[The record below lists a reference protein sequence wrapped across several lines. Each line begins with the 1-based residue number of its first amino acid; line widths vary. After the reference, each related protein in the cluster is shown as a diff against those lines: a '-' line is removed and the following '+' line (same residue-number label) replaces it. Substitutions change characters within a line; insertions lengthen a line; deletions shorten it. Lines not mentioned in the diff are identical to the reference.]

1 MSYASLD
8 MQPTQMPLRQAIAH
22 LRWLTSLK
30 SLVTFFSFYACYV
43 FLTTIRMDWWQ
54 GHQTLTWFQEAHA
67 DRHVTPLY
75 ERNSIGEIADY
86 IDKGISPVVS
96 ELQGVC
102 AVCEV
107 GITSQATDMGFL
119 GLEDFICSDFD
130 SQAGSN
136 SYPSRNCAVA
146 DAAWASNPT
155 STSAPCCHNTTLVTA
170 SIAMMTEALAY
181 GKTHMPVEK
190 LLSGGTD
197 PSYSSTEYF
206 IKNNIKSKKFIMQVM
221 PPPARWSVRASHPT
235 PPHAPALLTMESHSI
250 TSPAC
255 HGPHLTRCP
264 SRRSPFPLPAR
275 PAVYHDVPGVLTPLP
290 LPWQIIVSRSQRMVG
305 TTFSAPSGI
314 EGDAP
319 RRVETTA
326 GYWSFNYA
334 AWELQGRL
342 RLTMFVLAAFVLWHD
357 LRELRV
363 RGLVGGLRHH
373 LGQREKVILELPS
386 VMAPIALELAR
397 PFMQLPDWIF
407 WIVCT
412 EMVMS
417 ARLFQEGKFV
427 PALRRLVRVVEVAA
441 PNVVA
446 LVMVFLP
453 IGLLTAAMYAQ
464 LFGLFDEGFAHYS
477 VAITRVVRMLTAPPE
492 KGHSEGEEARAAGM
506 GTELMYYWSTLVV
519 RLCFGSFIVAILVG
533 AFNKVMLSEASEKVE
548 ATRDNSLPA
557 GFVDASDPSLCHNA
571 GYILGY
577 LTFGRVPGGKSGE
590 FVNHVFMEAI
600 ASQEEENPKL
610 ASEQVMVGETKLSEM
625 IGDKAAHGMLQFYG
639 AARADQHGGEPA
651 EGGDVSETSRVSLWD
666 A

>member
-1 MSYASLD
+1 ML
-8 MQPTQMPLRQAIAH
+8 
-22 LRWLTSLK
+22 
-30 SLVTFFSFYACYV
+30 
-43 FLTTIRMDWWQ
+43 
-54 GHQTLTWFQEAHA
+54 
-67 DRHVTPLY
+67 
-75 ERNSIGEIADY
+75 
-86 IDKGISPVVS
+86 
-96 ELQGVC
+96 
-102 AVCEV
+102 
-107 GITSQATDMGFL
+107 
-119 GLEDFICSDFD
+119 
-130 SQAGSN
+130 
-136 SYPSRNCAVA
+136 
-146 DAAWASNPT
+146 
-155 STSAPCCHNTTLVTA
+155 
-170 SIAMMTEALAY
+170 
-181 GKTHMPVEK
+181 
-190 LLSGGTD
+190 
-197 PSYSSTEYF
+197 
-206 IKNNIKSKKFIMQVM
+206 
-221 PPPARWSVRASHPT
+221 
-235 PPHAPALLTMESHSI
+235 
-250 TSPAC
+250 
-255 HGPHLTRCP
+255 
-264 SRRSPFPLPAR
+264 
-275 PAVYHDVPGVLTPLP
+275 
-290 LPWQIIVSRSQRMVG
+290 
-305 TTFSAPSGI
+305 
-314 EGDAP
+314 
-319 RRVETTA
+319 
-326 GYWSFNYA
+326 
-334 AWELQGRL
+334 
-342 RLTMFVLAAFVLWHD
+342 VLAVLVLYHD
-357 LRELRV
+357 LREPRASG
-363 RGLVGGLRHH
+363 RFCTGLRRH
-373 LGQREKVILELPS
+373 LQQMEKLILEVPS
-386 VMAPIALELAR
+386 VVTPITLELAR

-407 WIVCT
+407 WVVCT
-412 EMVMS
+412 EMIMS